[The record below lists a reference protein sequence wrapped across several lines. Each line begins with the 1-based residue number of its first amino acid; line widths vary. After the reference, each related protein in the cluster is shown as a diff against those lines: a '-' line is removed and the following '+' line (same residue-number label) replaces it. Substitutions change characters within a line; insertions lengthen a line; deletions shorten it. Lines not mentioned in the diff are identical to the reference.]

1 MSHDIVFEDR
11 PMGEE
16 VPVYEATV
24 KTVGYCL
31 PTEAPGFAVWF
42 IVDESDMV
50 IGLNVPE
57 TRKLKRFLDASL
69 ERYAREHN

>member
-1 MSHDIVFEDR
+1 MSNDVIFEER

-24 KTVGYCL
+24 KSVGYCR

-42 IVDESDMV
+42 IVDNSDVV

-57 TRKLKRFLDASL
+57 TRKLVRFLDACL
-69 ERYAREHN
+69 ERYAREGN